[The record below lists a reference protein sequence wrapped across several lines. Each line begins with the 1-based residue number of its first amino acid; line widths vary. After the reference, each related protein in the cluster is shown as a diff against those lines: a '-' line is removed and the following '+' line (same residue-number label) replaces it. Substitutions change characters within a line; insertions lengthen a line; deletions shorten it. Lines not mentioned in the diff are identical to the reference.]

1 MRMNSVHESDRRKF
15 PRFPIQIPF
24 SLAVADT
31 PQDKSC
37 DATVLNV
44 SVNGVCCT
52 VDHFFPLFDR
62 VLLTFVLPN
71 EHDTRQHLV
80 SYCEGI
86 VVRIE
91 PEGERLDCSEYEMA
105 VYFNNL
111 SQPERNLLQSLI
123 VSYAEA

>member
-1 MRMNSVHESDRRKF
+1 MNSVQKSERREF

-24 SLAVADT
+24 SLAVSDA
-31 PQDKSC
+31 PREKSC

-62 VLLTFVLPN
+62 VLLTFVLPA
-71 EHDTRQHLV
+71 ERDIPHHLV
-80 SYCEGI
+80 SHCEGI

-91 PEGERLDCSEYEMA
+91 PEEEHLECLEYQMA
-105 VYFNNL
+105 VYINNL